1 MPPGTACC
9 ALADNMKA
17 RRDLAEPYEELR
29 QLRKKVEQ
37 AEKRRNPSAAHHNHQ
52 QRASRTFASLRRPK
66 TANPTLLS
74 GRRARSR
81 RARTSLDKAMTSR
94 RENERKPVD

>member
-17 RRDLAEPYEELR
+17 PRDLAEPYEELR

-37 AEKRRNPSAAHHNHQ
+37 AEKRRKALTLTLPFTRAGDFPKLATSALVPSY
-52 QRASRTFASLRRPK
+52 T
-66 TANPTLLS
+66 
-74 GRRARSR
+74 
-81 RARTSLDKAMTSR
+81 
-94 RENERKPVD
+94 